1 MDTKEVIATIKN
13 IRKERKMTQLTLAT
27 ELGISKA
34 QYSHYETYKSSMTLE
49 TFFKILDIFE
59 IEIEDFIKINKN
71 DLSTKDIDEIILMLE
86 NLKGKMSNVKLT
98 VQ

>member
-1 MDTKEVIATIKN
+1 
-13 IRKERKMTQLTLAT
+13 
-27 ELGISKA
+27 
-34 QYSHYETYKSSMTLE
+34 
-49 TFFKILDIFE
+49 LDIFE